1 MTKNDLES
9 AAQSLAASTGCPIE
23 AARAGIRAMAAM
35 IHAGLSGDVK
45 LANAYL
51 LGFGAQVGV
60 RQ

>member
-1 MTKNDLES
+1 
-9 AAQSLAASTGCPIE
+9 LAASTGCPIE